1 VAKQPGG
8 SRPPS
13 PTRLPAEGTA
23 GDRASAGGSAP
34 PPLAGVYDELM
45 NCMRCGFCLPACPT
59 YRHLGRETHSPRGR
73 IALVKAVADG
83 QLAAES
89 LTLPID
95 LCLGCRAC
103 EPVCPAGVAYGHI
116 LEETRAH
123 LFERHRPRG
132 IAGWGQRLLF
142 ERVVPNVRLLRW
154 LGGLLWLYE
163 KLGLRRLARATG
175 ILARLPG
182 HLGEFEAALADFAPP
197 TERLP
202 QGAVYP
208 AVGEPRGRVAFLT
221 GCVAEALLHRT
232 NRRTVQLL
240 CAAGFEVVLPKG
252 QTCCGALQAHA
263 GDAATARRLAKEN
276 IAAFEASGADWYV
289 SNAGGCGAQLR
300 EYPHLLREEPDWHA
314 RAEKFAARVR
324 DVAELLVEHGT
335 PLPFRALD
343 ARVTYQDSCHLL
355 NVQKVK
361 AQPRALLRRVPGLE
375 LVEMTECDRCC
386 GSAGSYSLR
395 HFDTSMKLLDE
406 KMAHLR
412 RTGATIITTGNPGCL
427 LQLRLGIQRAGL
439 TGRVRAEHTV
449 DLLAEVCEQLP
460 RLP

>member
-1 VAKQPGG
+1 MAKQPGG

-208 AVGEPRGRVAFLT
+208 AVESRAGGWRSSPGALPRRYAP
-221 GCVAEALLHRT
+221 HH
-232 NRRTVQLL
+232 RRTVQLL
-240 CAAGFEVVLPKG
+240 CARLRGGHPKG
-252 QTCCGALQAHA
+252 GASCGALQAMPVMRHRAPA
-263 GDAATARRLAKEN
+263 GEGEHRRLRGFRCRLA
-276 IAAFEASGADWYV
+276 V

-300 EYPHLLREEPDWHA
+300 SIPTSWRSPTGA
-314 RAEKFAARVR
+314 RARS
-324 DVAELLVEHGT
+324 LLPACAT
-335 PLPFRALD
+335 WPNCWWSTALPSLPALD
-343 ARVTYQDSCHLL
+343 ARVTYQIVSPGL
-355 NVQKVK
+355 NVQKV
-361 AQPRALLRRVPGLE
+361 ASRALLRRAGLE
-375 LVEMTECDRCC
+375 LVEMTECDALRPPVPT
-386 GSAGSYSLR
+386 AAALR
-395 HFDTSMKLLDE
+395 HLDE
-406 KMAHLR
+406 AGMKMAHLR
-412 RTGATIITTGNPGCL
+412 AHRRHHHTTGNPGA
-427 LQLRLGIQRAGL
+427 LQLRLGIQRAGSP
-439 TGRVRAEHTV
+439 A
-449 DLLAEVCEQLP
+449 ASAPSILP
-460 RLP
+460 TSSRGL